1 MLLYKWA
8 GSPGRSE
15 IQKMLQKGE
24 IIITIIIII
33 IIITF
38 QPQLISNL
46 SIFSSKEE
54 YKTTSWDKFEE
65 NKHTHTISTCQN
77 WRFVSFEGNSSKR
90 KLYEQNQPQ
99 RCFFFSSLKL
109 RISKTCVVSMEGSNI
124 PISMSM
130 IFVENFNSS
139 VKKVDGATKRN
150 WKWLEKVWYILYWMS
165 VSR

>member
-1 MLLYKWA
+1 
-8 GSPGRSE
+8 
-15 IQKMLQKGE
+15 MLQKGE
-24 IIITIIIII
+24 IIVIIIII

-54 YKTTSWDKFEE
+54 YKTTSWDKFKE
-65 NKHTHTISTCQN
+65 KHTHTISTCQN
-77 WRFVSFEGNSSKR
+77 WRFVSFERNSSKR

-109 RISKTCVVSMEGSNI
+109 RISKTYVVSMEGSII
-124 PISMSM
+124 PVSMSM

-139 VKKVDGATKRN
+139 VDGATKRN
-150 WKWLEKVWYILYWMS
+150 WQWLEKV
-165 VSR
+165 